1 MRGVLLVGV
10 ALLAIGCVPKGEPP
24 VIAAKPVALADGTTV
39 DPASFTADPDLRMIG
54 FSAIQT
60 TVPRGAII
68 GETSYRPLT
77 CELGTKLYYGS
88 DRRTIQ
94 PTAYSDIFHTIFSG
108 YGYRVAGNPKA
119 LFREAGQETADF
131 HAGANITKVSGDLCQ
146 HVQTIDLSGKV
157 TIMVNWQIYDSLR
170 RRVVWQKDV
179 EGRFEAPQRLSSD
192 YDIFIQ
198 HAFADSANKVAADP
212 TLREL
217 LRQRPMREAA
227 APTMPV
233 PSPTIRHTI
242 PRQAQRSGTID
253 GHIDHLRSSTVLIDL
268 GTSIG
273 SGFLVR
279 EDGLV
284 VTNQHVVQGQRFVNV
299 RLVSGRSV
307 IGEVLSR
314 NEFRDVA
321 LVKIEGDGY
330 PVVSIRETPVRVA
343 EEVYAIGTPRDR
355 LLSWT
360 VTRGVVSAYRQG
372 VGRERLDFIQSDVAI
387 HGGNSGGPLFDRQG
401 NVVGIAVLGWM
412 PDPSNPSA
420 NTSLNGFIPI
430 LDGLAKLGVEL
441 VAPAE
446 HQRRRRLS
454 ANQ

>member
-1 MRGVLLVGV
+1 MRAIFVVGL
-10 ALLAIGCVPKGEPP
+10 ALLCGSCIQGEPP
-24 VIAAKPVALADGTTV
+24 VITAKPVALDDGTTV
-39 DPASFTADPDLRMIG
+39 EPTSFSVDPDMRVIG
-54 FSAIQT
+54 FSTVQT
-60 TVPRGAII
+60 TIPRGSVI

-77 CELGTKLYYGS
+77 CELGTKLYYGR

-94 PTAYSDIFHTIFSG
+94 PIAYNDIFHTIFSG
-108 YGYRVAGNPKA
+108 YGYRVAGDPKA

-131 HAGANITKVSGDLCQ
+131 QAGANITKISGDLCQ
-146 HVQTIDLSGKV
+146 HAQTVDLSGKV

-179 EGRFEAPQRLSSD
+179 EGRFEAPQRLTSD
-192 YDIFIQ
+192 YDLFIQ

-212 TLREL
+212 SLREL
-217 LRQRPMREAA
+217 LKQRPMREAS
-227 APTMPV
+227 APIMPAT
-233 PSPTIRHTI
+233 SSTTRHII
-242 PRQAQRSGTID
+242 PRQAQRGGTID

-284 VTNQHVVQGQRFVNV
+284 LTNQHVVQNQRFVNV
-299 RLVSGRSV
+299 RLVSGRSAV
-307 IGEVLSR
+307 GEVLSR

-321 LVKIEGDGY
+321 LVKIEGEGY

-355 LLSWT
+355 MLSWT

-372 VGRERLDFIQSDVAI
+372 IGPQRLDFIQSDVAI
-387 HGGNSGGPLFDRQG
+387 HGGNSGGPLLDRQG
-401 NVVGIAVLGWM
+401 NVVGIAVLGWAS
-412 PDPSNPSA
+412 DPRNPAA

-430 LDGLAKLGVEL
+430 LDGLAKLGLEL
-441 VAPAE
+441 VEPAE
-446 HQRRRRLS
+446 YRRQRV
-454 ANQ
+454 AGQ

>member
-1 MRGVLLVGV
+1 MRSVLLVGV
-10 ALLAIGCVPKGEPP
+10 TVLGIGCVPKGEPP
-24 VIAAKPVALADGTTV
+24 IITAKPVALADGTMV
-39 DPASFTADPDLRMIG
+39 SPASFTTDPDLQVIG
-54 FSAIQT
+54 FSTIQT
-60 TVPRGAII
+60 TIPRGALI

-94 PTAYSDIFHTIFSG
+94 PTAYADIFHTIFSG

-119 LFREAGQETADF
+119 LFREAGQESADF
-131 HAGANITKVSGDLCQ
+131 QAGANVTRIVGDLCQ

-157 TIMVNWQIYDSLR
+157 TITVNWQIYDNLR

-179 EGRFEAPQRLSSD
+179 EGIFEAPQRLSSD
-192 YDIFIQ
+192 YDLFIQ

-212 TLREL
+212 SLREL
-217 LRQRPMREAA
+217 LKQRPMREASAPIMPA
-227 APTMPV
+227 AS
-233 PSPTIRHTI
+233 PSARLLI
-242 PRQAQRSGTID
+242 PRQAQRGGTID
-253 GHIDHLRSSTVLIDL
+253 GHIDHLRSATILIED
-268 GTSIG
+268 GTGHG

-284 VTNQHVVQGQRFVNV
+284 LTNQHVVKNQRFVNV
-299 RLVSGRSV
+299 RLVSGRV
-307 IGEVLSR
+307 AVGEVLYR

-321 LVKIEGDGY
+321 LVKIEGNGY

-343 EEVYAIGTPRDR
+343 EEVYAIGTPRFKE
-355 LLSWT
+355 LSWT

-372 VGRERLDFIQSDVAI
+372 LGRERLDFIQSDVAI

-401 NVVGIAVLGWM
+401 NVVGIAVLGWAS
-412 PDPSNPSA
+412 DPRNPAA

-430 LDGLAKLGVEL
+430 LDGLAKLGLEL
-441 VAPAE
+441 VDPAE
-446 HQRRRRLS
+446 FQRRRNLTAS
-454 ANQ
+454 Q

>member
-1 MRGVLLVGV
+1 MRGVLLVGL
-10 ALLAIGCVPKGEPP
+10 ALLSAGCVPKGEPP
-24 VIAAKPVALADGTTV
+24 VIAAKPVVLADGTTV
-39 DPASFTADPDLRMIG
+39 NPASFSVDPDQRVIG
-54 FSAIQT
+54 FSTVQT

-94 PTAYSDIFHTIFSG
+94 PTAYNDIFHTVFSG

-119 LFREAGQETADF
+119 LFREAGQESAEF
-131 HAGANITKVSGDLCQ
+131 QAGANITKVSGDLCQ

-157 TIMVNWQIYDSLR
+157 TIVVNWQIYDSLR

-179 EGRFEAPQRLSSD
+179 EGQFETQQRLGSD
-192 YDIFIQ
+192 YDLFIQ

-212 TLREL
+212 TLRAL
-217 LRQRPMREAA
+217 LMQRPTREAA
-227 APTMPV
+227 APVAPSASPV
-233 PSPTIRHTI
+233 TRYTI
-242 PRQAQRSGTID
+242 PRQAQRGGTID
-253 GHIDHLRSSTVLIDL
+253 NHIDQLRSATVLIDL

-284 VTNQHVVQGQRFVNV
+284 LTNQHVVKNQRFVNV
-299 RLVSGRSV
+299 RLISGRIAV
-307 IGEVLSR
+307 GEVLSR
-314 NEFRDVA
+314 NEFRDIA
-321 LVKIEGDGY
+321 LVKIEGEGY

-355 LLSWT
+355 MLSWT

-372 VGRERLDFIQSDVAI
+372 IGPERLDFIQSDVAI

-401 NVVGIAVLGWM
+401 NVVGIAVLGWAS
-412 PDPSNPSA
+412 DPRNPSA

-430 LDGLAKLGVEL
+430 LDGLAKLGAEL
-441 VAPAE
+441 VDPSE
-446 HQRRRRLS
+446 YQRRRRLS
-454 ANQ
+454 ASQ